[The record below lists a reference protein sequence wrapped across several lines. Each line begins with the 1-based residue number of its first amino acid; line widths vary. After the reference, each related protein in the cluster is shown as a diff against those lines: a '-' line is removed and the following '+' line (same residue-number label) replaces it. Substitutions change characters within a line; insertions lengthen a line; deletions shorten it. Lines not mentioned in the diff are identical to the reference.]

1 MIGRDF
7 LKKLVITML
16 LTSSILAACQSNEV
30 AQVINRH
37 GDFEN
42 LENLNLFLEN
52 VQAGTPD
59 QLHYISYGEEG
70 EEITSK
76 LVFDGD
82 KINHSLHVGWRTIEE
97 YECETAEQQG
107 FEETISFYLRNCSGD
122 FEGDY
127 ELISYPINS
136 SEDSFEG
143 DE

>member
-1 MIGRDF
+1 MKQVTLLF
-7 LKKLVITML
+7 MVIAISL
-16 LTSSILAACQSNEV
+16 SACQRDEV
-30 AQVINRH
+30 AEVINRQ

-42 LENLNLFLEN
+42 LENLNPFLEN
-52 VQAGTPD
+52 VNSGTPD

-70 EEITSK
+70 EEIVSK
-76 LVFDGD
+76 LVFNGD
-82 KINHSLHVGWRTIEE
+82 KIDHSLHVGWRTIEE

-107 FEETISFYLRNCSGD
+107 FEETISLYLRNCSGD

-136 SEDSFEG
+136 SENSFEG

>member
-1 MIGRDF
+1 M
-7 LKKLVITML
+7 KKLFITIL

-42 LENLNLFLEN
+42 LENLNPFLVN

-76 LVFDGD
+76 LVFDGN
-82 KINHSLHVGWRTIEE
+82 KIKSSLHVGWRTIEE
-97 YECETAEQQG
+97 YECETAEKQE
-107 FEETISFYLRNCSGD
+107 FEETISLYLRNCSGD
-122 FEGDY
+122 FEGDL
-127 ELISYPINS
+127 ELISYPLNS
-136 SEDSFEG
+136 DED
-143 DE
+143 

>member
-1 MIGRDF
+1 
-7 LKKLVITML
+7 ML

-42 LENLNLFLEN
+42 LENLNPFLVN

-76 LVFDGD
+76 LVFDGN
-82 KINHSLHVGWRTIEE
+82 KIKSSLHVGWRTIEK
-97 YECETAEQQG
+97 YECDTAEQQE
-107 FEETISFYLRNCSGD
+107 FEETISLYLRNCSGD
-122 FEGDY
+122 FEGDL
-127 ELISYPINS
+127 ELISYPLNS
-136 SEDSFEG
+136 DED
-143 DE
+143 